1 MTRKSTNDEKRMNFA
16 VKASFNNWVG
26 TGGDLD
32 ILEQGCYEMAAYYN
46 VHPYIVYDLVM
57 RKYFKFKVLCD

>member
-16 VKASFNNWVG
+16 VKASFNNWIG

-32 ILEQGCYEMAAYYN
+32 ILEQGCYEMAAYY
-46 VHPYIVYDLVM
+46 
-57 RKYFKFKVLCD
+57 